1 MEWAPESCE
10 VSSLLSTCSPPV
22 PLATPEDCVQFYIMD
37 SMDMSLSKLW
47 EMMKA
52 GTPGVLQSTG
62 SRRAGHNWATEQQQ
76 QRPVVKRG
84 WDRPEQNL
92 RAGDREG
99 YTFQITSD
107 ERLEEGSRAV
117 FSGRMEALRDTSAL
131 KHPKARPGRRRFGSA
146 LQSSSNVGPRDDP
159 LGAWAPWGGGSD
171 GGGRGQQQ
179 GVPCC
184 GWKHP
189 NKEESCQGLGSC
201 C

>member
-52 GTPGVLQSTG
+52 GVLQSTG

-159 LGAWAPWGGGSD
+159 FERPGAGAVMGEDGGSN
-171 GGGRGQQQ
+171 REFLVVAEN
-179 GVPCC
+179 VPTKRSPVK
-184 GWKHP
+184 G
-189 NKEESCQGLGSC
+189 
-201 C
+201 